1 MKLKKYHLI
10 FGVITGILCAAA
22 SGQIERPQVDLI
34 APPNPVLA
42 GIKQLEVVIITRGID
57 PNKIG
62 LDSNRLQTEAERRL
76 EKAGIKVFIHNEG
89 TNYNLAISSDLKISI
104 EILNLG
110 DSQQYVFRV
119 QTALSRAVRLDE
131 RSDWL
136 FKTDIWTTKP
146 VMQTGQLQNMAGM
159 VTKTALSQV
168 ETFIQA
174 YHTANTAG
182 SRLPDAND
190 TSPKELSKAPSKE
203 PVAGYKYVASKNGD
217 VFHTLNC
224 RSAKRIS
231 PENIIG
237 YNSRDDAI
245 NAGKRPCKVCKP

>member
-1 MKLKKYHLI
+1 MKLKKYHLL
-10 FGVITGILCAAA
+10 FGVVTGILCVAAL
-22 SGQIERPQVDLI
+22 GQIEESRLDEPMLI

-42 GIKQLEVVIITRGID
+42 GIKQLDVVTITRGID

-76 EKAGIKVFIHNEG
+76 EKAGIKKFTVREDIRHD
-89 TNYNLAISSDLKISI
+89 LAASSDLKISI

-119 QTALSRAVRLDE
+119 QTALSRAVCLNEQRN
-131 RSDWL
+131 WL
-136 FKTDIWTTKP
+136 FNADVWTTKP

-168 ETFIQA
+168 ETFIQS

-190 TSPKELSKAPSKE
+190 
-203 PVAGYKYVASKNGD
+203 N
-217 VFHTLNC
+217 
-224 RSAKRIS
+224 
-231 PENIIG
+231 
-237 YNSRDDAI
+237 NSS
-245 NAGKRPCKVCKP
+245 

>member
-1 MKLKKYHLI
+1 MKLKKYHLV
-10 FGVITGILCAAA
+10 FGVVTGILCVAAL
-22 SGQIERPQVDLI
+22 GQIEQSRLDEPMLI
-34 APPNPVLA
+34 APANPVLA
-42 GIKQLEVVIITRGID
+42 GIKQLDVVTITRGID

-76 EKAGIKVFIHNEG
+76 EKAGIKKFTPRKGVR
-89 TNYNLAISSDLKISI
+89 YDLAASSDLKISI
-104 EILNLG
+104 EIINLG

-136 FKTDIWTTKP
+136 FNADVWTTKP

-168 ETFIQA
+168 ETFIQS

-190 TSPKELSKAPSKE
+190 
-203 PVAGYKYVASKNGD
+203 N
-217 VFHTLNC
+217 
-224 RSAKRIS
+224 
-231 PENIIG
+231 
-237 YNSRDDAI
+237 NSS
-245 NAGKRPCKVCKP
+245 